1 MTEFTKNECLR
12 LIDKLTETD
21 PTTEAYH
28 ILLSSIERFDSIGN
42 TVDEIAQL
50 REAATEQVVID
61 VSAIKEQ
68 MKKRAEAASTPTPP
82 PEDDG
87 THTIPPELVVPFE
100 VADFPAEVKD
110 VPPPVEEKKEEPTE
124 EKTYESS
131 EVRAALCDARN
142 RGVNITT
149 LLQKFGVTNFQW
161 LPANQYGALM
171 KELGAL

>member
-1 MTEFTKNECLR
+1 MTEFTKQECFR
-12 LIDKLTETD
+12 LIDKLAETD

-61 VSAIKEQ
+61 VAAIKEQ
-68 MKKRAEAASTPTPP
+68 MKKRAEAASTPTSP

-100 VADFPAEVKD
+100 TTDFPAEVKD
-110 VPPPVEEKKEEPTE
+110 EPVKDEPVEEE
-124 EKTYESS
+124 TYTSS
-131 EVRAALCDARN
+131 QVRKALVDARKA
-142 RGVNITT
+142 GVDVKA
-149 LLQKFGVTNFQW
+149 LLAEFGADNFSAV
-161 LPANQYGALM
+161 PAGKYGAIM
-171 KELGAL
+171 RKLGA